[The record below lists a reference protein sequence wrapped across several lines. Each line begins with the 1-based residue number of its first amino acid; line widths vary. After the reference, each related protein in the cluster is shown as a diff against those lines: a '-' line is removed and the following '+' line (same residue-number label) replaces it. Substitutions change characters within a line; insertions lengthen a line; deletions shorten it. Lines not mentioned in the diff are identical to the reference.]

1 MAYVIV
7 SFVVVTAITFVAGYL
22 ALRRTGL
29 GVERF
34 ASATVTP
41 AAGTILR
48 FEPGSEG
55 YWQRLMERLGR
66 RVRLERRRTRPAD
79 SAASSSWPACR
90 TRVPSWSSSAPRSP
104 SEPQEA

>member
-22 ALRRTGL
+22 ALRRTRL

-55 YWQRLMERLGR
+55 YWQRLMEARDGASA
-66 RVRLERRRTRPAD
+66 RTTSNAPAD